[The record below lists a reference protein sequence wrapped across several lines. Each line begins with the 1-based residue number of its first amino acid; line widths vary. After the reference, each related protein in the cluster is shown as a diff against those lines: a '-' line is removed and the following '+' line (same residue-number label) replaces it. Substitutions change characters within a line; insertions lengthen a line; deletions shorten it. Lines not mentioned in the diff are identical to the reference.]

1 MRNSYPLN
9 FSWKYSPEFT
19 EEMTKAKFND
29 KSFETVDI
37 PHANKEIPFNYFD
50 EKCYQFVS
58 CYRKKFDLPKK
69 DGKRYILHFEG
80 AAVYSKVYLNDEFL
94 GEYKGAYNRFSS
106 K

>member
-9 FSWKYSPEFT
+9 FEWKYSPEFS

-29 KSFETVDI
+29 KAFETVDI

-58 CYRKKFDLPKK
+58 CYRKHFDLPKK
-69 DGKRYILHFEG
+69 ETKSTSFILKVLRFIPRYILMMSF
-80 AAVYSKVYLNDEFL
+80 
-94 GEYKGAYNRFSS
+94 
-106 K
+106 

>member
-9 FSWKYSPEFT
+9 FEWKYSPVFS

-29 KSFETVDI
+29 KAFETVDI
-37 PHANKEIPFNYFD
+37 PHANKEIPYNYFD

-69 DGKRYILHFEG
+69 KDKRYILHFEG
-80 AAVYSKVYLNDEFL
+80 AAVYS
-94 GEYKGAYNRFSS
+94 
-106 K
+106 